1 MVKVMSQLIKPE
13 RALRF
18 VFGARAK
25 TEMNMWCMR
34 YRYVRAKSSQ
44 TKLGVK
50 GFTA

>member
-25 TEMNMWCMR
+25 TEMNMW
-34 YRYVRAKSSQ
+34 
-44 TKLGVK
+44 GVTDMCVLK
-50 GFTA
+50 AVKQS